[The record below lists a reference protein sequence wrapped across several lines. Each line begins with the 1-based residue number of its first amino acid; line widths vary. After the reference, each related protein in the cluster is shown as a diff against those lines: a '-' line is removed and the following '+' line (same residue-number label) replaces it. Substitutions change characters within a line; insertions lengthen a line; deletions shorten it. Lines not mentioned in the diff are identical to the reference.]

1 MRKGNLL
8 VTLKTV
14 CMKKIT
20 TFSPLLL
27 LVLSVIILSC
37 SKDSP
42 VTQDQI
48 QSTTVKNNIA
58 TGNSSRLAAP
68 KYYGFI
74 SGVLTPAPDKASITA
89 FNDNYSYETSAQP
102 DGSFVINDLLP
113 GSYSVRIDYVPAGG
127 NDYFSMTIPKVVV
140 SAGTVTNLGNIL
152 LD

>member
-1 MRKGNLL
+1 MRKGKLL
-8 VTLKTV
+8 VNLKTV

-20 TFSPLLL
+20 SFSPLLP

-58 TGNSSRLAAP
+58 TGNSSRLAS
-68 KYYGFI
+68 KHYGFI
-74 SGVLTPAPDKASITA
+74 SGVLIPAPDKASITA
-89 FNDNYSYETSAQP
+89 FNDNYSYETTAQP
-102 DGSFVINDLLP
+102 DGSFMINDLLP

-140 SAGTVTNLGNIL
+140 SAGTVTNLGNIS